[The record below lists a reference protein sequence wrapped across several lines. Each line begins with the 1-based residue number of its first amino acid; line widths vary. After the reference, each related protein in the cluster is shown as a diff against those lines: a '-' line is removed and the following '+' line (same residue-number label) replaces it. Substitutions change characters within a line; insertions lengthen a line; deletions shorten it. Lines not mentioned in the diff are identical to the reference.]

1 MITTFSVDFLHGLGW
16 THLFRQLLQMLRSL
30 EKRSIP
36 QLELSCWLNLID
48 IVDTYSLCIYKYTN
62 INIYIYIS
70 ACVISFYR

>member
-48 IVDTYSLCIYKYTN
+48 IVDTYCLCIYKYTN
-62 INIYIYIS
+62 IYIYLRVWSLSID
-70 ACVISFYR
+70 R